1 MLCCHRVALLISK
14 YGVPST
20 AVSMAPRLCG
30 AAAARGGASLLV
42 TALAAALA
50 ASARPALGAEGDC
63 CSPALLRAFG
73 DASKEFGEEGGA
85 LAVGDASG
93 ACRSLVRACVKRSAS
108 LREAGSRAPRE
119 AGRLAGTRGDGHL
132 RRFGRDV
139 TSEPGALFRAVARQP
154 GTPQIACAT
163 GNALGPRIETN
174 ALLWPKARRRFG
186 APKSAHIARLLIR
199 HRVSFSG
206 HTPTPT

>member
-50 ASARPALGAEGDC
+50 ASARLALGAEGDC

-73 DASKEFGEEGGA
+73 DASKEFGEDGGA

-139 TSEPGALFRAVARQP
+139 TSEPGALFRAVA
-154 GTPQIACAT
+154 
-163 GNALGPRIETN
+163 
-174 ALLWPKARRRFG
+174 
-186 APKSAHIARLLIR
+186 
-199 HRVSFSG
+199 
-206 HTPTPT
+206 